1 MGVLDMTEK
10 LSAESEAESLAGNYR
25 PSGSLEGG
33 KSGSSQIQP
42 AKSGLQSVHE
52 ELLQVTR

>member
-10 LSAESEAESLAGNYR
+10 LSADSETETLAGNHR

-42 AKSGLQSVHE
+42 MKFGLPSVHE
-52 ELLQVTR
+52 ELLLVTR